1 MQSRNAH
8 RQIFPSVET
17 IESWTSSGDSIMLSP
32 EAILQNGNN
41 GAVRVI
47 FTAFNQLDQLL
58 MPIKTTPTRW
68 HSNHQDK
75 KFINS
80 RIIAASLGRGRH
92 IELPKPVKITFK
104 HLNEVDPARV
114 RPQCVYWDY
123 VSNAWSDDGCHAV
136 MSNITHTHC
145 SCNHLTN
152 FALLMSH
159 SNNHIAPTNKL
170 LVPKTQAAKGTL
182 STSIWTIIACV
193 SAFIIIIFI
202 MFVIVMVWKRLKVT
216 TQCRTALQN
225 SGLPCFHKGKELP
238 GDKDKGNNKGNFY
251 TVTPKLNAQ
260 GSGQVNPNE
269 NADGVT
275 DAQQFF
281 EHIVN
286 LQKNEQNNART
297 MRRSNR

>member
-1 MQSRNAH
+1 
-8 RQIFPSVET
+8 
-17 IESWTSSGDSIMLSP
+17 MLTYFSYSP
-32 EAILQNGNN
+32 QEE
-41 GAVRVI
+41 
-47 FTAFNQLDQLL
+47 
-58 MPIKTTPTRW
+58 
-68 HSNHQDK
+68 K

-92 IELPKPVKITFK
+92 IELPQPVQITFK

-123 VSNAWSDDGCHAV
+123 TENAWSEDGCHAV

-159 SNNHIAPTNKL
+159 SNDHIAPSNKL
-170 LVPKTQAAKGTL
+170 LVPKSQAAK
-182 STSIWTIIACV
+182 SSISIPYAIVASV
-193 SAFIIIIFI
+193 SALIVVAIISCF
-202 MFVIVMVWKRLKVT
+202 IVMAWKKFKVS
-216 TQCRTALQN
+216 TQCRTVLQN
-225 SGLPCFHKGKELP
+225 SGLPCFHKGKELQ
-238 GDKDKGNNKGNFY
+238 DKGNNKGNLY
-251 TVTPKLNAQ
+251 TVTPKLNAS
-260 GSGQVNPNE
+260 GSGQVNANE
-269 NADGVT
+269 NFDEVT

-286 LQKNEQNNART
+286 LQKNEQNNTRT